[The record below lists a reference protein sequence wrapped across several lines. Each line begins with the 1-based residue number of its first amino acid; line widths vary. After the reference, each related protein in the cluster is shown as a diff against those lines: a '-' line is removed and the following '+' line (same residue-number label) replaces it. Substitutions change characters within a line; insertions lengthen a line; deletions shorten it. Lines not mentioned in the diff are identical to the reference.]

1 MRSVNFITYSAA
13 THLCAPVAT
22 LHSQPFAALFLVLQ
36 NRPPRQFPRAPFSL
50 ALCRCIAPRPQA
62 RRSCSKAPLLRARPL
77 PGSGACKCRLMV
89 TRCVGPAL
97 QTSLFKQLLWM
108 DAHPPSTGNEA
119 AVGPG
124 EGAGPLGHCSGKE
137 KATAFSR
144 GGASGDKSCSRPAT
158 KPLPW
163 GRVRGR
169 VARPRHAT
177 PPGPGAA
184 CGRSPTAIF
193 LADRYPKPRW
203 RSGGERS
210 RCSPAHGGSDAS
222 TAAAAPRSLW

>member
-1 MRSVNFITYSAA
+1 MHQSLLFTLSPLPHFFWCYRAA
-13 THLCAPVAT
+13 PPA
-22 LHSQPFAALFLVLQ
+22 VL
-36 NRPPRQFPRAPFSL
+36 RAPFSE
-50 ALCRCIAPRPQA
+50 A
-62 RRSCSKAPLLRARPL
+62 RRRGVAPGRTPAAEGAAVKHRCCAAARPL

-119 AVGPG
+119 AAGPG

-144 GGASGDKSCSRPAT
+144 GGASGDKSCSRRAT
-158 KPLPW
+158 KPLPR

-169 VARPRHAT
+169 VARPRHS
-177 PPGPGAA
+177 PRPGGGL
-184 CGRSPTAIF
+184 GRSPTAIF

-210 RCSPAHGGSDAS
+210 RCSPAHGGSDAY
-222 TAAAAPRSLW
+222 TAAAAPHSLW

>member
-22 LHSQPFAALFLVLQ
+22 LHPQPFAALSLVVQ
-36 NRPPRQFPRAPFSL
+36 NRAPRQFLRGPFSE
-50 ALCRCIAPRPQA
+50 ARCRGVAPRRTPA
-62 RRSCSKAPLLRARPL
+62 AEGAAAKHRCCAAARPL

-119 AVGPG
+119 AAGPG
-124 EGAGPLGHCSGKE
+124 DGAGPLGHCSGKE

-144 GGASGDKSCSRPAT
+144 GGASGDKSCS
-158 KPLPW
+158 
-163 GRVRGR
+163 
-169 VARPRHAT
+169 
-177 PPGPGAA
+177 
-184 CGRSPTAIF
+184 
-193 LADRYPKPRW
+193 
-203 RSGGERS
+203 
-210 RCSPAHGGSDAS
+210 
-222 TAAAAPRSLW
+222 